1 MPERLVKQRSPRVLA
16 VDRMFHGASG
26 RQGGEDA
33 QDDEYEA
40 AGHITHAG
48 HDPEIDRTGCFFSSA
63 QDIDPMGSRTRGG
76 RQGYNGR
83 ADVALQTPRTKT
95 SAARRHFAF
104 SSSAAFL
111 ATSGGV

>member
-16 VDRMFHGASG
+16 VDRMFHGSNG

-63 QDIDPMGSRTRGG
+63 QNIDPMGSRTRGAG
-76 RQGYNGR
+76 RDTTAEPTSR
-83 ADVALQTPRTKT
+83 CKPPRTKT

-104 SSSAAFL
+104 SSSAAFF